1 MIQLIL
7 LHGGARFSRERR
19 EAAPEL
25 IDHEGVCYSLR
36 AGPRTPLPTEHA
48 WDPVAVYAPDEL
60 NEEEFQ
66 AIYAEARPHVAEFN
80 LHY

>member
-7 LHGGARFSRERR
+7 LHGGARFSREQR
-19 EAAPEL
+19 EDAPEL
-25 IDHEGVCYSLR
+25 IDREGVWYSLR

-66 AIYAEARPHVAEFN
+66 ALYSAARTQVPEFN